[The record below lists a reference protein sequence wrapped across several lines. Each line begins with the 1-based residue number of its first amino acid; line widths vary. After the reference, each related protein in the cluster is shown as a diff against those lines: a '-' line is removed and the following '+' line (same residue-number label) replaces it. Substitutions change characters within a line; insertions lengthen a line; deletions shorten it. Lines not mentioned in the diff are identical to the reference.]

1 LGISLLNITNK
12 AFTQLVAKY
21 LVPYI
26 EEILG
31 EYQCCFR
38 RNPSASGQIFSLRK
52 LLEKPYY
59 YNVDINQLH
68 TDYKQACDSTNR
80 YQLAEIMQDRVPSK
94 LDG

>member
-1 LGISLLNITNK
+1 M
-12 AFTQLVAKY
+12 
-21 LVPYI
+21 

-38 RNPSASGQIFSLRK
+38 RNPPAFGQIFSLGK
-52 LLEKPYY
+52 LLEKPYA

-68 TDYKQACDSTNR
+68 TDCKQACDSTNR
-80 YQLAEIMQDRVPSK
+80 YQLAEIMQDGFPSK

>member
-1 LGISLLNITNK
+1 
-12 AFTQLVAKY
+12 VAKY

-52 LLEKPYY
+52 LLEKPFD

-68 TDYKQACDSTNR
+68 TDYKQACDTTNR
-80 YQLAEIMQDRVPSK
+80 YQLAEIMQDGVPSK
-94 LDG
+94 LIG